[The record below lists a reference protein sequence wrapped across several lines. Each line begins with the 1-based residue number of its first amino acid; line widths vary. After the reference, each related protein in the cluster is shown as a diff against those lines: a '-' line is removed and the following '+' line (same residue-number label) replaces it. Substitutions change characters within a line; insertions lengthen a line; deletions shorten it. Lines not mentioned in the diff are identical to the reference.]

1 MLNVMLRE
9 LFAPRAAQMKTSFF
23 FATAL
28 SAFTAG
34 EVLAKQ
40 SQDQVMLK
48 LTPETRLEQRCNARA
63 MGTVNRE
70 HKNFRTDELVAY
82 AFAEPFF
89 GGGGSRRGGGR

>member
-1 MLNVMLRE
+1 MLRE

-40 SQDQVMLK
+40 SQDQVMLI

-63 MGTVNRE
+63 MGTVTGAIRI
-70 HKNFRTDELVAY
+70 
-82 AFAEPFF
+82 F
-89 GGGGSRRGGGR
+89 GRMKLSRMRLQKPLFEVT

>member
-40 SQDQVMLK
+40 SQD
-48 LTPETRLEQRCNARA
+48 
-63 MGTVNRE
+63 
-70 HKNFRTDELVAY
+70 
-82 AFAEPFF
+82 
-89 GGGGSRRGGGR
+89 